1 MSEAEKIADKKEKA
15 IAYYSEVPVY
25 RYTAMFVGIDE
36 DTLLLWR
43 KKDSEFSE
51 ALDRARANWVKK
63 QLPKAQVNFALER
76 LEREIFRPPKQEV
89 EHGIDAVSILLEK
102 YGIIEGQPD
111 DRKDDGAISST
122 SQSNS

>member
-1 MSEAEKIADKKEKA
+1 MSEADKIAGKKEKA
-15 IAYYSEVPVY
+15 IAYYAEVPVY
-25 RYTAMFVGIDE
+25 RYTAMAIGVDE

-51 ALDRARANWVKK
+51 ALDLARANWVKK

-89 EHGIDAVSILLEK
+89 EHGIDGVSILLEK
-102 YGIIEGQPD
+102 YGIIEGQSD
-111 DRKDDGAISST
+111 DRKDDGALPSASKSST
-122 SQSNS
+122 